1 MKLGVVFP
9 KTEIEPD
16 PIIIRD
22 YAQAVEGMG
31 YEYILV
37 YDHVLGANP
46 DRPEGWAGRPYTYQ
60 DSFHEPFVLFGYLA
74 GLVQKLEFQT
84 GVLVLPQRQTAL
96 VAKQA
101 AQVDILS
108 GGRLTL
114 GIGVGWN
121 YVEYEALNK
130 NFRNRG
136 KRSEEQ
142 IALLREL
149 WTKPLVTF
157 KGKYHTVSDAG
168 INPLPVQRPIPIWI
182 GGSADITLRRM
193 AKMADGWYINGG
205 INDELKVNLD
215 ALRGYFEAEG
225 RDMTN
230 FGLDG
235 RPSAVGVPRSEWGK
249 QYQAWRDLGA
259 TQLAVNTMK
268 GGLTRLDE
276 HLTALQQYKEEVG
289 AVS

>member
-9 KTEIEPD
+9 KTELEPD

-22 YAQAVEGMG
+22 YAQAVEAMG
-31 YEYILV
+31 YEYILI

-46 DRPEGWAGRPYTYQ
+46 DRPEGWQGRPYTHK

-74 GLVQKLEFQT
+74 GLTQKLEFHT
-84 GVLVLPQRQTAL
+84 GVIVLPQRQTAL

-101 AQVDILS
+101 AQVDLLS

-121 YVEYEALNK
+121 YVEFEALNE

-149 WTKPLVTF
+149 WTKDLVTF

-182 GGSADITLRRM
+182 GGAADITLRRM
-193 AKMADGWYINGG
+193 ARLADGWYINGE
-205 INDELKVNLD
+205 INDTLRANLD
-215 ALRGYFEAEG
+215 KLRGYLEAEG
-225 RDMTN
+225 RSIAD

-235 RPSAVGVPRSEWGK
+235 RPAAVGVPRSEWRKRYEG
-249 QYQAWRDLGA
+249 WRDLGA

-268 GGLTRLDE
+268 GGLTTLDD
-276 HLTALQQYKEEVG
+276 HLTALRNYKEEVVG
-289 AVS
+289 

>member
-9 KTEIEPD
+9 KTDIDPD

-22 YAQAVEGMG
+22 YAQAVEDMG
-31 YEYILV
+31 YEYILI

-46 DRPEGWAGRPYTYQ
+46 DRPGGWEGRPYTHH

-74 GLVQKLEFQT
+74 GLTQKIEFHT
-84 GVLVLPQRQTAL
+84 GVIVLPQRQTAL

-108 GGRLTL
+108 GGRLVL

-121 YVEYEALNK
+121 YVEYEALNE

-142 IALLREL
+142 ITLLREL

-157 KGKYHTVSDAG
+157 EGKYHTVSDAG
-168 INPLPVQRPIPIWI
+168 INPLPIQRPIPIWI
-182 GGSADITLRRM
+182 GGGSDITLRRM
-193 AKMADGWYINGG
+193 AKMADGWYMNGSL
-205 INDELKVNLD
+205 NDELKVNLD
-215 ALRGYFEAEG
+215 TLRGYLTAEG
-225 RDMTN
+225 RDLDS

-235 RPSAVGVPRSEWGK
+235 RTSPAGMP
-249 QYQAWRDLGA
+249 QDAWRKQFEDWQALGA
-259 TQLAVNTMK
+259 TQVAVNTMNA
-268 GGLTRLDE
+268 GLRSLDD
-276 HLTALQQYKEEVG
+276 HLNILREYKTEVAG
-289 AVS
+289 

>member
-9 KTEIEPD
+9 KTDIDPD

-22 YAQAVEGMG
+22 YAQAVEEMG
-31 YEYILV
+31 YEYILI

-46 DRPEGWAGRPYTYQ
+46 DRPEGWAGRPYSHH

-74 GLVQKLEFQT
+74 GLTKRLEFHT
-84 GVLVLPQRQTAL
+84 GVIVLPQRQTAL

-108 GGRLTL
+108 GGRLVL

-121 YVEYEALNK
+121 YVEYEALNE

-142 IALLREL
+142 IALMREL

-157 KGKYHTVSDAG
+157 NGKYHTVSDAG
-168 INPLPVQRPIPIWI
+168 INPLPVQQPIPVWI
-182 GGSADITLRRM
+182 GGGSDITLRRM
-193 AKMADGWYINGG
+193 AKMADGWYMNGEV
-205 INDELKVNLD
+205 NDELKANLD
-215 ALRGYFEAEG
+215 TLRGYMETEG
-225 RDMTN
+225 RSMAD

-235 RPSAVGVPRSEWGK
+235 RPSAAGVPRSEWKK
-249 QYQAWRDLGA
+249 QFQAWQAIGA
-259 TQLAVNTMK
+259 TQVAVNTMK
-268 GGLTRLDE
+268 AGLRSLDD
-276 HLTALQQYKEEVG
+276 HLQVLRDYKAEV
-289 AVS
+289 SE